1 MQTIL
6 VLHNLVRWL
15 ILLFGFGAI
24 INAISG
30 LTGKRPYSA
39 NDNRSNLL
47 FMIFCDIQLLL
58 GLILYFNNGWFNQ
71 LTSNAKV
78 VMKDAALRFYTVEHT
93 LMMILAIILV
103 HIGRSSVKR
112 AATDSQKHK
121 RMLVYFGIAM
131 LLILAAIPWPFRAG
145 IGRPWFMSF

>member
-15 ILLFGFGAI
+15 ILLFGFWAI

-112 AATDSQKHK
+112 ASTDSQKHK

>member
-15 ILLFGFGAI
+15 ILLFGFWAI